1 MSLEKIANTHLEAL
15 EIMVSDYINLKSNL
29 LKKKKPQIKKKACI
43 KNMCLACSVRT
54 TVHS

>member
-15 EIMVSDYINLKSNL
+15 EIMVSGYINLKSNL
-29 LKKKKPQIKKKACI
+29 FKKKPQIKEKACI

>member
-29 LKKKKPQIKKKACI
+29 LKKKKPQIKEKACI

>member
-29 LKKKKPQIKKKACI
+29 LKKKTSNKGKG
-43 KNMCLACSVRT
+43 MY
-54 TVHS
+54 